1 MIAASSKIYSG
12 STVWLDR
19 GITLDLDRGF
29 AEFEAWR
36 DQMLEE
42 EETASS

>member
-1 MIAASSKIYSG
+1 MTGAFCKICRAKPSGSIAASPFN
-12 STVWLDR
+12 R
-19 GITLDLDRGF
+19 DRGF

-42 EETASS
+42 EELKTA